1 MPNLKIKT
9 ITNRELSCNYE
20 EDYTV
25 KMLKENIEHKE
36 GMPTDQFK
44 LIFNGQQMEEVKK
57 LVDYKIGPG
66 STIIM
71 VPSLRGGWFSVL
83 FYFLSFFYL
92 SIFWF
97 H

>member
-1 MPNLKIKT
+1 M
-9 ITNRELSCNYE
+9 
-20 EDYTV
+20 

-71 VPSLRGGWFSVL
+71 VPSLRGG
-83 FYFLSFFYL
+83 
-92 SIFWF
+92 
-97 H
+97 